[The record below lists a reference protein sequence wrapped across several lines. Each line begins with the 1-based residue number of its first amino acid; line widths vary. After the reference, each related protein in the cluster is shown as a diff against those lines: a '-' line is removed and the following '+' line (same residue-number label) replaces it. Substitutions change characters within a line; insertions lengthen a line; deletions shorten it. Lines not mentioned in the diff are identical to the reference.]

1 MNDSGARDEEDI
13 VKPLGIFVVAVCVC
27 FAVGVSVAAETPAG
41 PVVLTVTGNIT
52 KANRPAYDEKR
63 DMFFKYHKR
72 AFDKAFVFDHAM
84 LEGLGVTE
92 VRAEHKGWAGPKAAS
107 GPRLTDVLDAAG
119 CRGKALETL
128 ALDGFRFRLS
138 KADLEARDWVVAT
151 RADGRPLGIGDR
163 GPLWLVFDPPGDRP
177 ATEKEIGLG
186 PWALF
191 FIQCE

>member
-1 MNDSGARDEEDI
+1 MKTPVA
-13 VKPLGIFVVAVCVC
+13 LAVAV
-27 FAVGVSVAAETPAG
+27 FACLAVHTVAGAEMPAG
-41 PVVLTVTGNIT
+41 PVVLTVTGDIV
-52 KANRPAYDEKR
+52 KANRPLYDEKR

-72 AFDKAFVFDHAM
+72 PFDKAFAFDRAM
-84 LEGLGVTE
+84 LERLGVKE
-92 VRAEHKGWAGPKAAS
+92 VRAEHKGWAGPKVAS

-119 CRGKALETL
+119 CRGRALEML

-163 GPLWLVFDPPGDRP
+163 GPLWLVLDPPGDRP